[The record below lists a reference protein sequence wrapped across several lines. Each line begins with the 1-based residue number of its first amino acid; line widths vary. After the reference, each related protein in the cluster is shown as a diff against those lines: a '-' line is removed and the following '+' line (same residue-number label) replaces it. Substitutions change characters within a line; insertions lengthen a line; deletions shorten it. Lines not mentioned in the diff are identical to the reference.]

1 MEQNKAFVTDIIDRM
16 KTVLGVQQDKQVS
29 EALGG
34 SRGFVSV
41 IKNRGTIP
49 FAECLSMAI
58 ERGISLDWLILGR
71 GESGIGGEVAVA
83 VQAPHLVEL
92 PFFDAGAAVWGEA
105 LAEQSWRVPA
115 QWLELQRLGVGDAIV
130 VRVAGDAMA
139 PLLAEDEIVLVNR
152 EQRAI
157 DGVYLVRFGAGVH
170 FRRIQHMADGSL
182 RLSCDNPAY
191 AADVVPAADRDRLQ
205 IIGHCHSLV
214 RSVQ

>member
-1 MEQNKAFVTDIIDRM
+1 
-16 KTVLGVQQDKQVS
+16 
-29 EALGG
+29 
-34 SRGFVSV
+34 
-41 IKNRGTIP
+41 
-49 FAECLSMAI
+49 MAV

-71 GESGIGGEVAVA
+71 GESGIGGEAAAVI
-83 VQAPHLVEL
+83 QSPHLVEL
-92 PFFDAGAAVWGEA
+92 PFFDAGAAVWGETI
-105 LAEQSWRVPA
+105 AEQSWRVPA
-115 QWLELQRLGVGDAIV
+115 QWLELQRMGTGDAIV

-139 PLLAEDEIVLVNR
+139 PLLAEDEIVLVNC

-191 AADVVPAADRDRLQ
+191 AADVVPATDRDRLQ